1 MDILNLL
8 PTIYE
13 KFILFML
20 IFTRISAMFST
31 FVLFKREMVNPRVIL
46 ILTSIISFYVL
57 SIYPIQQQYYDM
69 YSIQMLIQVS
79 IQFLIGFVAGL
90 ILNIILEI
98 FIGMGQI
105 ISGQIGLSLA
115 SMIDP
120 KFGHITSLTQFYS
133 LLAMLIFLLINGH
146 LFIIHTIVDSF
157 VTFPIYENFFPNNL
171 LKSVLNYS
179 GIIFVG
185 GIMLSISIVVTIL
198 LANIALAVMTKFA
211 PQINVFS
218 IGINMTLILGLL
230 CVYLTFNVIVD
241 SGDAYIVNGLNYL
254 HQFFTGKIN

>member
-13 KFILFML
+13 KFLVFTLIL
-20 IFTRISAMFST
+20 TRISAMFST
-31 FVLFKREMVNPRVIL
+31 FILFKREMVNPRVI
-46 ILTSIISFYVL
+46 IVLTSIISFYVL
-57 SIYPIQQQYYDM
+57 SVYPTKQLNYDI
-69 YSIQMLIQVS
+69 YSIQMLTQMF
-79 IQFLIGFVAGL
+79 IQFFIGFVAGL
-90 ILNIILEI
+90 ILNIVLEI
-98 FIGMGQI
+98 FIGMGQV
-105 ISGQIGLSLA
+105 ISTQIGLSLA

-120 KFGHITSLTQFYS
+120 RFGHITSLTQFYS

-146 LFIIHTIVDSF
+146 LFIINTIVDSF
-157 VTFPIYENFFPNNL
+157 ISFPIYENFFPNQL

-179 GIIFVG
+179 GIIFTG
-185 GIMLSISIVVTIL
+185 SIMLSISIVVTIL

-218 IGINMTLILGLL
+218 IGINMTLILGLI